1 MREANEGSHGIA
13 PLPLAVTHRTAWHR
27 ELTIL
32 TTVDGA
38 KVSQSWVNFTAGA
51 AETRRKPEAGWCPA
65 REDSGCQPQG
75 MAVSACRTWPSAAAR
90 PPLIPGPEAP
100 PQEAE
105 AATWSRVSQRWNPG
119 DPREGCGEPG
129 HGRP

>member
-51 AETRRKPEAGWCPA
+51 AGSRKQAGAQQGKIRAASPRGWRFLPA
-65 REDSGCQPQG
+65 G
-75 MAVSACRTWPSAAAR
+75 
-90 PPLIPGPEAP
+90 PGPLQP
-100 PQEAE
+100 PAL
-105 AATWSRVSQRWNPG
+105 R
-119 DPREGCGEPG
+119 
-129 HGRP
+129 